1 MTRQLTGAGFI
12 AARNARA
19 TAQVSGISNFC
30 GSFAERDDPVQV
42 TGEFYG
48 VDAEGNVVQVDHS
61 SAVRQV
67 QLPEGYFNDRL
78 FEPYGENRN
87 LGNPNAGLNGERAC
101 LPVALARERYRGR
114 AGEDLVVNPEWPT
127 QLLVNPQTG
136 RRAQPG
142 DAGAETYNVVYCP
155 PPVRLGKFVFLVKN
169 NYYQEEEFCQDA
181 GSGRSS
187 GRSPAELVAVSAVCG
202 RGPAVADSGAVP
214 ADDNRERESA
224 ARKRGL

>member
-1 MTRQLTGAGFI
+1 MPNSDYLYDATTYRGGVYRCTECTRNI
-12 AARNARA
+12 SR
-19 TAQVSGISNFC
+19 SGIGNFC
-30 GSFAERDDPVQV
+30 GSFAERNEPVQV

-61 SAVRQV
+61 SAVRQA

-136 RRAQPG
+136 RRRSRARPG
-142 DAGAETYNVVYCP
+142 RKLTTLFIARP
-155 PPVRLGKFVFLVKN
+155 P
-169 NYYQEEEFCQDA
+169 
-181 GSGRSS
+181 
-187 GRSPAELVAVSAVCG
+187 SA
-202 RGPAVADSGAVP
+202 
-214 ADDNRERESA
+214 SA
-224 ARKRGL
+224 SLFFW